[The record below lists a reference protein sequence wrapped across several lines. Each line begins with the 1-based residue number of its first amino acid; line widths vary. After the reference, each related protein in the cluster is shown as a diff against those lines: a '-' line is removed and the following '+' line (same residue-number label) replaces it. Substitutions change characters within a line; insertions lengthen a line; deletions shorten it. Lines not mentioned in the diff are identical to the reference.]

1 MICLILFFILLLL
14 ASPWTKKLSIAVLK
28 LRESGDLDY
37 LRNKWWETS
46 CLHKSR
52 ERWSPLQP
60 QALGG
65 LFLTLAIGL
74 AIGVIAAV
82 VELSNKSR
90 HAAGHVKVGDGH
102 LLSSLLGSLL
112 FSTDKLGT
120 ILPHWAEYQL
130 P

>member
-1 MICLILFFILLLL
+1 MLKNVIVAVISPMLFSFILLLP
-14 ASPWTKKLSIAVLK
+14 ASLWTKKLSIAVLK

-52 ERWSPLQP
+52 DRWSPLQP

-74 AIGVIAAV
+74 ALGVIAAV

-90 HAAGHVKVGDGH
+90 HAAGHVKVSDGYH
-102 LLSSLLGSLL
+102 LPSYLLV
-112 FSTDKLGT
+112 
-120 ILPHWAEYQL
+120 PRV
-130 P
+130 